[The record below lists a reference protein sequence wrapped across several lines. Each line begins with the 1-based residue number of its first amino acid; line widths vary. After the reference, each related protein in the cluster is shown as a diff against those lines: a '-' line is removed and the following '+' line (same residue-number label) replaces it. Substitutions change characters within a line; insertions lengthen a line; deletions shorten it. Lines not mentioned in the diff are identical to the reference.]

1 MYAQYNICQIWYV
14 ICIICTWYV
23 LTHKMNTFLGNLG
36 STYLFLY
43 IVSWPKSTKTTRMR
57 PKRASMTLYNSKY
70 ILITKEFRLIELWF
84 LIIRKRAWVFCSIQG
99 EFRGWTVP
107 NRIKVSLSGQNC
119 CGRRGG
125 FTFFW
130 RANFG
135 CTKTARKMGVYNS
148 HIFHCLNETK
158 KFFFAKTY
166 FLVFLVETV
175 FFANFRYK
183 STRVL
188 SYQ

>member
-1 MYAQYNICQIWYV
+1 MSSFKVFVYAYPSLNLTLLTPLSVIHTASNMYAQYNICQIWYV

-125 FTFFW
+125 FTFFDELILV
-130 RANFG
+130 
-135 CTKTARKMGVYNS
+135 ARKLHEKWEYTTHTSSIV
-148 HIFHCLNETK
+148 
-158 KFFFAKTY
+158 
-166 FLVFLVETV
+166 
-175 FFANFRYK
+175 
-183 STRVL
+183 
-188 SYQ
+188 